1 MSVLGQHDETGRKE
15 RAIYEISKKFTD
27 YETRYTVLEKR
38 LCSTM
43 SLATPTPLHV
53 ELYDHADCKDG
64 PAEVS
69 L

>member
-1 MSVLGQHDETGRKE
+1 MDIGESLSAPKGAICEFGSRK
-15 RAIYEISKKFTD
+15 D
-27 YETRYTVLEKR
+27 L
-38 LCSTM
+38 LCSYM
-43 SLATPTPLHV
+43 GLATPTPLHV